1 MKSYLDE
8 ENEEDEEENVKSYT
22 SLIFNAQ
29 SPTTKNE
36 LLAALP
42 RRTAVDLLVSRY
54 FNSNS
59 PALRMFHICKL
70 HDFHMLI
77 YFQPSFTDQHF
88 REMYVR
94 LSLLPYRQRSL
105 YSS

>member
-8 ENEEDEEENVKSYT
+8 EDEDDGEENLKSYT
-22 SLIFNAQ
+22 SLVFNAQ

-42 RRTAVDLLVSRY
+42 RRTTVDLLVSRY

-59 PALRMFHICKL
+59 PALRKFH
-70 HDFHMLI
+70 
-77 YFQPSFTDQHF
+77 DQC
-88 REMYVR
+88 
-94 LSLLPYRQRSL
+94 
-105 YSS
+105 SSNP

>member
-8 ENEEDEEENVKSYT
+8 FEEADEDENLKSFT

-29 SPTTKNE
+29 SPTSKIE

-42 RRTAVDLLVSRY
+42 PRSTVDLLVSRY

-59 PALRMFHICKL
+59 PGLRK
-70 HDFHMLI
+70 
-77 YFQPSFTDQHF
+77 S
-88 REMYVR
+88 
-94 LSLLPYRQRSL
+94 
-105 YSS
+105 